1 LQEALAVTKAASKQS
16 VSKHDEESGG
26 PEVVISDACDNND
39 QAISCENDGT
49 TAKLKLTLDT

>member
-1 LQEALAVTKAASKQS
+1 MKK
-16 VSKHDEESGG
+16 ESGG
-26 PEVVISDACDNND
+26 PEIVISDACDNND